1 MINFCNKFQSNY
13 SDTTAPLRQLAKKNM
28 PFIWTTALQAA
39 FTKLKD
45 QLKSAFTSTYMT
57 DHKLLEKLL
66 SPNVVKMLRVSK
78 DGCCPYNLITTLSPM
93 HQDIQTLQ
101 ITCRETRPR
110 QSPLQIALIHCDSI
124 REEYINSILS
134 QNILRSM
141 TTNEIQ
147 EHSGKD
153 QVLQRVIAAVKT
165 KKWDK
170 NQQPCYGIQ
179 DQPSVVENLLLKE
192 H

>member
-1 MINFCNKFQSNY
+1 MDHSTASSIYKTERSAQICVHLYIYDWPQAPRKVVVTKCCQDVTRIQRWLLPLQSYNY
-13 SDTTAPLRQLAKKNM
+13 TVTYAPGYSNPADYLSWNPTM
-28 PFIWTTALQAA
+28 TV
-39 FTKLKD
+39 
-45 QLKSAFTSTYMT
+45 TSQ
-57 DHKLLEKLL
+57 
-66 SPNVVKMLRVSK
+66 N
-78 DGCCPYNLITTLSPM
+78 
-93 HQDIQTLQ
+93 
-101 ITCRETRPR
+101 
-110 QSPLQIALIHCDSI
+110 QIALIHCDSI
-124 REEYINSILS
+124 GEEYINSILS
-134 QNILRSM
+134 QNIPRSM

>member
-78 DGCCPYNLITTLSPM
+78 DGCCPYNLITTPSPM

-101 ITCRETRPR
+101 ITCRETRP
-110 QSPLQIALIHCDSI
+110 
-124 REEYINSILS
+124 
-134 QNILRSM
+134 
-141 TTNEIQ
+141 
-147 EHSGKD
+147 
-153 QVLQRVIAAVKT
+153 
-165 KKWDK
+165 
-170 NQQPCYGIQ
+170 
-179 DQPSVVENLLLKE
+179 
-192 H
+192 